1 MLPGV
6 SFQPTQRTGVHG
18 HDRAR
23 PILAGPVLELLDL
36 HRRFRDVVALDG
48 VSFAVPEGRI
58 VGFVGRN
65 GAGKTTAMRI
75 ALGVLQADSG
85 QVRWHGAPVDAANR
99 RRFGYMPEERGL
111 YPKMRVLEQLVYLA
125 RLRGAQKADARAN
138 AERLLETLEVV
149 GDPSAR
155 VESLSL
161 GNQQRVQLAAALVHE
176 PELLVLDEPFSG
188 LDPVGV
194 DVLSGVLRREARERG
209 TAVVFSSHQL
219 DLVERLCDEVVLI
232 DQGRIAAHGT
242 IDELRALRSRNL
254 WRVGVRGVDGE
265 WWEVIPG
272 AMRHSQ
278 DDGAVVL
285 ELAPTT
291 DPQRVLDVA
300 RAAGDVVAFGPV
312 RPSLGEL
319 FREVVS

>member
-1 MLPGV
+1 LGLAYPG
-6 SFQPTQRTGVHG
+6 ST
-18 HDRAR
+18 
-23 PILAGPVLELLDL
+23 VLELIDL
-36 HRRFRDVVALDG
+36 RRRFGDVVALDG
-48 VSFAVPEGRI
+48 VSFEVPEGRI

-75 ALGVLQADSG
+75 ALGVLQADEG
-85 QVRWHGAPVDAANR
+85 DVRWRGGAVDTATR

-125 RLRGAQKADARAN
+125 RLRGTPKAVAR
-138 AERLLETLEVV
+138 ERGEALLTTLDVV

-161 GNQQRVQLAAALVHE
+161 GNQQRVQLAAALVHQ

-194 DVLSGVLRREARERG
+194 DVLSAVLRREAREEG
-209 TAVVFSSHQL
+209 AAVVFSSHQL

-232 DQGRIAAHGT
+232 DHGRIAARGT
-242 IDELRALRSRNL
+242 IEELRASRARNL
-254 WRVGVRGVDGE
+254 WQVEVRGIDDG
-265 WWEVIPG
+265 WWQVVPG
-272 AMRHSQ
+272 VVAVRA

-285 ELAPTT
+285 ELTDGA

-300 RAAGDVVAFGPV
+300 RAAGDVVGFGRV
-312 RPSLGEL
+312 RPSLAEL
-319 FREVVS
+319 FREVVA